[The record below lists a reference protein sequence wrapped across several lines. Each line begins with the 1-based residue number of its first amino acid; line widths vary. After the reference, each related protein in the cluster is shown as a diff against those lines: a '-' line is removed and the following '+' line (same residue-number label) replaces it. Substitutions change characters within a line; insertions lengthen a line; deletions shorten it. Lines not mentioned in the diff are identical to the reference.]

1 MDDQLGPRVRR
12 DGWARDL
19 AVGMMMGGL
28 FKDAGFA
35 LVIVFLM
42 ALVTCGA
49 LTWFEILTLP

>member
-1 MDDQLGPRVRR
+1 
-12 DGWARDL
+12 
-19 AVGMMMGGL
+19 MGGL